1 MPPIACSSW
10 SFFLPSHQVL
20 RLFPPAYALL
30 LSWLCNLDLPPYVLY
45 REFLCKPSCI
55 VDRRLQNNLR
65 YSSKWDCLGTL
76 QVATYIPPYQYF
88 LELFFKSYDLRHN
101 GIADSANNR
110 IIAASSK
117 TQTLLPECRHM
128 HRLLPRLRSPP
139 KRIIQRHPINYTH
152 SQQPLRISSAPFD
165 TEKLRIRST

>member
-10 SFFLPSHQVL
+10 SFLLPPHQLL

-30 LSWLCNLDLPPYVLY
+30 LSWLCNLDLPPYVLC
-45 REFLCKPSCI
+45 RESLCKPSCI

-65 YSSKWDCLGTL
+65 YSSKWDSLGTL

-101 GIADSANNR
+101 GIADSAKYR

-117 TQTLLPECRHM
+117 TQTLLPVDTCIDCSLDHEV
-128 HRLLPRLRSPP
+128 LQNASF
-139 KRIIQRHPINYTH
+139 KGTQSTTH
-152 SQQPLRISSAPFD
+152 TASS
-165 TEKLRIRST
+165 L